1 MSDPLD
7 LRGLA
12 CPLPVLRANKA
23 LRGMAA
29 GETLVLL
36 ATDPAAVKDFHAYA
50 QETGHELLAWAEEEG
65 RGDGYA
71 GQRVFR
77 FALRRRQEA

>member
-12 CPLPVLRANKA
+12 CPLPVLKANKA
-23 LRGMAA
+23 LRGMAP

-65 RGDGYA
+65 G
-71 GQRVFR
+71 VFR
-77 FALRRRQEA
+77 FALRRRAEP

>member
-12 CPLPVLRANKA
+12 CPLPVLKANKA
-23 LRGMAA
+23 LRGMKP

-50 QETGHELLAWAEEEG
+50 QETGHELLAWTEE
-65 RGDGYA
+65 A
-71 GQRVFR
+71 GPQGERNFR
-77 FALRRRQEA
+77 FALRRRQAP

>member
-1 MSDPLD
+1 MPDPLD

-12 CPLPVLRANKA
+12 CPLPVLKANKA
-23 LRGMAA
+23 LRAMAP

-50 QETGHELLAWAEEEG
+50 QETGHELLAWAEEQG
-65 RGDGYA
+65 RPGE
-71 GQRVFR
+71 RVFR